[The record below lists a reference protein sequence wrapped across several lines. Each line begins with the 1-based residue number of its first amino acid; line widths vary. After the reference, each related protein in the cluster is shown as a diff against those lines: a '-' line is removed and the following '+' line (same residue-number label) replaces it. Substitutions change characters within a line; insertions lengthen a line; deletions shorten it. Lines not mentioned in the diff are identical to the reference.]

1 MASRR
6 GRRMYSAEEVTRL
19 LLTQDDDSE
28 MEEGTSEE
36 EEAQLEHELRIF
48 GDESR

>member
-1 MASRR
+1 M
-6 GRRMYSAEEVTRL
+6 AEEVTRL

-28 MEEGTSEE
+28 MKEGMSEE
-36 EEAQLEHELRIF
+36 EEAQLEQELRIL